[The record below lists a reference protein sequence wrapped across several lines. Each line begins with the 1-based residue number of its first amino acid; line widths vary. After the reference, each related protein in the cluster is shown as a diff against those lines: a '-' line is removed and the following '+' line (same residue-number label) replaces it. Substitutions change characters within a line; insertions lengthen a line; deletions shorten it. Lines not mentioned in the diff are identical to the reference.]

1 MKIGQPSKDYVT
13 QFCEV
18 LVGEVFSSKPFSS
31 YFMKIPDAKVEVCA
45 NPVNAV
51 NLNTGHLM
59 IFKPDTPVTEIKD
72 AYLAFGG
79 DK

>member
-1 MKIGQPSKDYVT
+1 
-13 QFCEV
+13 
-18 LVGEVFSSKPFSS
+18 
-31 YFMKIPDAKVEVCA
+31 MKIPDAKVEVCA

-59 IFKPDTPVTEIKD
+59 VFKPDTPVTEIKD

>member
-1 MKIGQPSKDYVT
+1 MKIGQPKDSIT

-18 LVGEVFSSKPFSS
+18 LVGEVFSSEPFSS
-31 YFMKIPDAKVEVCA
+31 YFMKIHDARVEVCTA
-45 NPVNAV
+45 PVNAV

-59 IFKPDTPVTEIKD
+59 VFKPDTLVTEIKD

>member
-1 MKIGQPSKDYVT
+1 MKIGQPKDFIT
-13 QFCEV
+13 KFCEV
-18 LVGEVFSSKPFSS
+18 PIGEVFSSEPFSS
-31 YFMKIPDAKVEVCA
+31 YFMKIPAAKVEVCA

-59 IFKPDTPVTEIKD
+59 VFKPDTPVTEIKD
-72 AYLAFGG
+72 AYLAFGE